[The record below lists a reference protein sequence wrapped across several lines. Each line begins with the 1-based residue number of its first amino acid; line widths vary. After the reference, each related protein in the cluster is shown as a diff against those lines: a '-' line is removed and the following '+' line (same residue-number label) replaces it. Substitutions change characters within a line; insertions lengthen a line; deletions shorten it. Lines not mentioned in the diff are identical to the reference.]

1 MKKGTFL
8 FLSVLTCCLFIFTMT
23 TGAAAWDLKEAAK
36 PYACT
41 TIRVTA
47 MSGYQYNANAV
58 KLAPQ
63 FEKIT
68 GIKVIVSSI

>member
-23 TGAAAWDLKEAAK
+23 TGAAAWDLSIQCHRGEA
-36 PYACT
+36 
-41 TIRVTA
+41 
-47 MSGYQYNANAV
+47 G
-58 KLAPQ
+58 PQ